1 MRTAKIGPDL
11 PRLKTV
17 RVRGG
22 GGWFE
27 LSGSIVSS
35 ISRGN
40 SDSLLIFQHF
50 SI

>member
-22 GGWFE
+22 GG
-27 LSGSIVSS
+27 GVRVIGV
-35 ISRGN
+35 
-40 SDSLLIFQHF
+40 DCIFNF
-50 SI
+50 AW

>member
-22 GGWFE
+22 GGSSYRGRLYLQFRVI
-27 LSGSIVSS
+27 IV
-35 ISRGN
+35 IVY
-40 SDSLLIFQHF
+40 
-50 SI
+50 

>member
-22 GGWFE
+22 GVVRVIG
-27 LSGSIVSS
+27 V
-35 ISRGN
+35 
-40 SDSLLIFQHF
+40 DCIFNF
-50 SI
+50 AW